1 MRIIKRVQ
9 KKTQAILMAFM
20 GSILTGK
27 TELLLYLMCFFSG
40 FLKLSEVSAPS
51 LCSGADMCMNC
62 ATFG

>member
-9 KKTQAILMAFM
+9 KKTQAILMAFR
-20 GSILTGK
+20 SILTGK